1 MKKRVISYAK
11 AINEAMIQ
19 EMERDERVFVLGED
33 VAKMGGDFGLT
44 QDIYHRWPERIFD
57 TPLSEAAIVG
67 LANGAAIAGLRPI
80 AEIMFADFAGVAF
93 DQIVNSTAKLNFM
106 FQGEANCPVVI
117 RAPQGAGI
125 RCAYHHSATVESW
138 FLSTP
143 GLVIVS
149 PATPYEVK
157 GLLASAIRSDD
168 PVLFLE
174 HKMLLNAKGEVPEE
188 PYTLPLGKGVIEREG
203 TDVTIVALQITVGMA
218 LKAAEQLEKEG
229 ISAEVVNLRTIKP
242 YDEEIIADS
251 VAKTG
256 RLVIAQEGPKVGGW
270 AAEISGM
277 VSEKYFEYLAAP
289 IKRVT
294 CLDAP
299 VAFAPV
305 LEDTYMLHADDIV
318 RAARQVKAF

>member
-1 MKKRVISYAK
+1 MSRTISYAK

-19 EMERDERVFVLGED
+19 EMERDVSIFVLGED

-44 QDIYHRWPERIFD
+44 QGIYHRWPDRIFD
-57 TPLSEAAIVG
+57 TALSEAAIVG
-67 LANGAAIAGLRPI
+67 LANGAAISGLRPI

-106 FQGEANCPVVI
+106 FQQEANCPVVI

-149 PATPYEVK
+149 PATPYEAK
-157 GLLASAIRSDD
+157 GLLISAIRSDD

-174 HKMLLNAKGEVPEE
+174 HKILLNIRGEVPEE
-188 PYTLPLGKGVIEREG
+188 PYALPLGKGVIEREG
-203 TDVTIVALQITVGMA
+203 GDVTIVALQLTVGMA
-218 LKAAEQLEKEG
+218 LKAAAELEKDG

-242 YDEEIIADS
+242 YDEALVAKS
-251 VAKTG
+251 VAKTS
-256 RLVIAQEGPKVGGW
+256 RLIIAQEGPKVGGW
-270 AAEISGM
+270 AAEISAM
-277 VSEKYFEYLAAP
+277 VGETYFEYLSAP
-289 IKRVT
+289 VGRVT
-294 CLDAP
+294 CLDVP
-299 VAFAPV
+299 VSFAPV
-305 LEDTYMLHADDIV
+305 LEDYYMLSPADIV
-318 RAARQVKAF
+318 RAAKAAVAF

>member
-1 MKKRVISYAK
+1 MSRQLTYTK

-19 EMERDERVFVLGED
+19 EMERDDSVFVLGED
-33 VAKMGGDFGLT
+33 VARMGGDFGLT
-44 QDIYHRWPERIFD
+44 QGIYHRWPERIYD
-57 TPLSEAAIVG
+57 TALSEAAIVG

-125 RCAYHHSATVESW
+125 RCAYHHSAAVESW
-138 FLSTP
+138 FLNTP

-149 PATPYEVK
+149 PATPYEAK
-157 GLLASAIRSDD
+157 GLLISSIRSDD

-174 HKMLLNAKGEVPEE
+174 HKMLLNVKGDVPEE
-188 PYTLPLGKGVIEREG
+188 PYALPLGKGVIERAG

-218 LKAAEQLEKEG
+218 LKAAAALEKEG
-229 ISAEVVNLRTIKP
+229 ISAEVINLRTIKP
-242 YDEEIIADS
+242 YDEPLIAES

-256 RLVIAQEGPKVGGW
+256 RLVVAQEGPKVGGW
-270 AAEISGM
+270 AAEISAM
-277 VSEKYFEYLAAP
+277 VTEKYFEYLSAP
-289 IKRVT
+289 VARVT
-294 CLDAP
+294 CLDVP
-299 VAFAPV
+299 VSFAPV
-305 LEDTYMLHADDIV
+305 LEDYYMLSPADIV
-318 RAARQVKAF
+318 RAAKTTVAF

>member
-1 MKKRVISYAK
+1 MSRRISYSK

-19 EMERDERVFVLGED
+19 EMERDPNVFVLGED

-44 QDIYHRWPERIFD
+44 QGIYSRWPERIFD
-57 TPLSEAAIVG
+57 TALSEAAIVG
-67 LANGAAIAGLRPI
+67 LANGAALCGLRPV

-93 DQIVNSTAKLNFM
+93 DQIVNSSAKLNFM

-149 PATPYEVK
+149 PANPYEVK
-157 GLLASAIRSDD
+157 GLLTSAIRSDD

-174 HKMLLNAKGEVPEE
+174 HKMLLNVKGEVPEE
-188 PYTLPLGKGVIEREG
+188 PYALPLGKAHIEREG
-203 TDVTIVALQITVGMA
+203 KDVTIVALQITVGMA
-218 LKAAEQLEKEG
+218 LEAAKELEKEG
-229 ISAEVVNLRTIKP
+229 VSAEVINLRTIKP
-242 YDEEIIADS
+242 YDREAIANS

-270 AAEISGM
+270 AAEISAM
-277 VSEKYFEYLAAP
+277 VNEKYFEYLSAP
-289 IKRVT
+289 IARVT
-294 CLDAP
+294 SLDIP
-299 VAFAPV
+299 VSFAPV
-305 LEDTYMLHADDIV
+305 LEDYYMPHTGDIV
-318 RAARQVKAF
+318 RAVRETMAF